1 MPVFLSTR
9 RRYYQRSAP
18 IPLSR
23 VGALPMALRL
33 QLAEAEYDRRREDV
47 PRNQLR
53 MDIAASYVANRG
65 RVGLCWII
73 AYAKCE
79 NDLSN
84 RAKSAC
90 QPCTNDCL

>member
-1 MPVFLSTR
+1 
-9 RRYYQRSAP
+9 
-18 IPLSR
+18 
-23 VGALPMALRL
+23 MALRL

-73 AYAKCE
+73 AYAKQSLH
-79 NDLSN
+79 NSRRMPFTALSLVLSGFL
-84 RAKSAC
+84 RAEYLLPRRRKLCPRRGFQS
-90 QPCTNDCL
+90 DS